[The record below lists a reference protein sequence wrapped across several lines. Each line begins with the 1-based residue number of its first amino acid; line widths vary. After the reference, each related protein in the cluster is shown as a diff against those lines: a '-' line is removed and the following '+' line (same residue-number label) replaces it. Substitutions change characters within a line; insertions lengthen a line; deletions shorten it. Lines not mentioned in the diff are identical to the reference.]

1 MAEPASA
8 TRLSSDIGNIFHNGK
23 FTDCTIVCEG
33 REFKCHQNILA
44 GRSSVFDAMFSHD
57 MEEKRR
63 GNVDIQDLDSDTVHD
78 MIIYIYSGKVQ
89 GKLEGKATGLL
100 SAAEKYDLKV
110 FYQGFGLCNFMC
122 PASQE
127 LKQMCEESLC
137 TKIDTDNVLGMNDF
151 KYLSSEMKS
160 FYLLRHVGPV
170 RPSRCRQCE
179 GPSLEVYCGEWK
191 GDCCSER
198 LERKVKGKMEKILH
212 PSLNK
217 ITHLCRC
224 TQRLWQI
231 CLRR

>member
-110 FYQGFGLCNFMC
+110 FYQDYGFCITISC
-122 PASQE
+122 
-127 LKQMCEESLC
+127 
-137 TKIDTDNVLGMNDF
+137 VLFFRN
-151 KYLSSEMKS
+151 
-160 FYLLRHVGPV
+160 
-170 RPSRCRQCE
+170 
-179 GPSLEVYCGEWK
+179 
-191 GDCCSER
+191 
-198 LERKVKGKMEKILH
+198 
-212 PSLNK
+212 
-217 ITHLCRC
+217 
-224 TQRLWQI
+224 
-231 CLRR
+231 

>member
-110 FYQGFGLCNFMC
+110 Y
-122 PASQE
+122 
-127 LKQMCEESLC
+127 
-137 TKIDTDNVLGMNDF
+137 
-151 KYLSSEMKS
+151 Y
-160 FYLLRHVGPV
+160 
-170 RPSRCRQCE
+170 
-179 GPSLEVYCGEWK
+179 
-191 GDCCSER
+191 
-198 LERKVKGKMEKILH
+198 
-212 PSLNK
+212 
-217 ITHLCRC
+217 
-224 TQRLWQI
+224 
-231 CLRR
+231 

>member
-1 MAEPASA
+1 MSHSELRHPQLNLLPSDTLTILCEISISGESVVTSGTSKSVMDIVRCQRFLLYFLIVRPVQARGGRVAEPASA

-110 FYQGFGLCNFMC
+110 CYQGCDLCKTIAC
-122 PASQE
+122 
-127 LKQMCEESLC
+127 
-137 TKIDTDNVLGMNDF
+137 VLF
-151 KYLSSEMKS
+151 
-160 FYLLRHVGPV
+160 
-170 RPSRCRQCE
+170 SR
-179 GPSLEVYCGEWK
+179 
-191 GDCCSER
+191 
-198 LERKVKGKMEKILH
+198 
-212 PSLNK
+212 N
-217 ITHLCRC
+217 
-224 TQRLWQI
+224 
-231 CLRR
+231 